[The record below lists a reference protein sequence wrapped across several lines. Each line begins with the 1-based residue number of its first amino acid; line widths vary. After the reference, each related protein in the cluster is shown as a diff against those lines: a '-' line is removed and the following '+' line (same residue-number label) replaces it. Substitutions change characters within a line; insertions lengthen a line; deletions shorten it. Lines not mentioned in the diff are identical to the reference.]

1 MSQIMEQISVI
12 AVAIIG
18 VAILAVLVSRN
29 AQTPQVIN
37 AAAAGFAN
45 ALRTAVS
52 PVTGFTGGANIYGSP
67 LTVPNLGWSNPS
79 GAPAGYY

>member
-1 MSQIMEQISVI
+1 MGNILEQVTVI

-18 VAILAVLVSRN
+18 VATLAVLVSRN
-29 AQTPQVIN
+29 SQTPQVIN

-52 PVTGFTGGANIYGSP
+52 PVTGFTGGANAYGSP
-67 LTVPNLGWSNPS
+67 LSVPNLGWSNPS
-79 GAPAGYY
+79 GMQFY